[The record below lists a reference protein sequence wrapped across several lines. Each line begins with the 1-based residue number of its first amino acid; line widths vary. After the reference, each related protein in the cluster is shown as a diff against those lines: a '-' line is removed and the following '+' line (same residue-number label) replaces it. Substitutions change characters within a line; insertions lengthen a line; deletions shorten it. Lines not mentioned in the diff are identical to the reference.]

1 MRSARSPAGM
11 LIAALL
17 VPAAWFLALAVLYA
31 LATLV
36 CAGIVSSPRA
46 WHGLAAT
53 VVVATVVLI
62 AWVIAWVALTGGR
75 RSTDDDFA
83 RKLALLLAVLSFLAT
98 LWLSLPAAMLPACAS
113 PG

>member
-1 MRSARSPAGM
+1 MRGARGPAGM

-17 VPAAWFLALAVLYA
+17 VPGAWFLALAGLYA
-31 LATLV
+31 LATFI

-46 WHGLAAT
+46 WHGFAAT
-53 VVVATVVLI
+53 VLVATVVF
-62 AWVIAWVALTGGR
+62 IAWVALMGSR
-75 RSTDDDFA
+75 RSTDDFP

-98 LWLSLPAAMLPACAS
+98 LWLSLPVALLPACAS

>member
-1 MRSARSPAGM
+1 M
-11 LIAALL
+11 LIVALL
-17 VPAAWFLALAVLYA
+17 VPVAWFLALAALYA

-36 CAGIVSSPRA
+36 CTGIVSSPRA

-53 VVVATVVLI
+53 VLVATGGFS
-62 AWVIAWVALTGGR
+62 AWVALTGSR
-75 RSTDDDFA
+75 RSTDDDFP

-98 LWLSLPAAMLPACAS
+98 LWLSLPVAMLPACAS